1 MLQLRA
7 HLPNGPCT
15 SKTRCEGVNKVGSCS
30 RQMGSSRVICRSS
43 PSRAVH
49 QAISAGATRLINEKV
64 AAVPLMVIS
73 GRPLMAACHIPCAT
87 TSG

>member
-1 MLQLRA
+1 MLQRRA

-15 SKTRCEGVNKVGSCS
+15 PKTRCEGVNKVGSCS
-30 RQMGSSRVICRSS
+30 RQMGSSRVICRAA
-43 PSRAVH
+43 PSCEIH
-49 QAISAGATRLINEKV
+49 QPIKVGAIRVIKTKV

-73 GRPLMAACHIPCAT
+73 GRPLMAACQIPCAT